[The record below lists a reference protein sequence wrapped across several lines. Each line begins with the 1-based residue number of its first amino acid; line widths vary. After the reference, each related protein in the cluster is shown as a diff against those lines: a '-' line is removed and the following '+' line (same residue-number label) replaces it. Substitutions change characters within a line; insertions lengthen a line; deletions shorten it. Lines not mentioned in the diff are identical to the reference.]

1 MGERN
6 IGHPAWAGFGQGR
19 CAVQPEATYDIFRK
33 TSNKDATW
41 VESVTG
47 LEHAKKRMLRL
58 ASTTP
63 GAYLLYDPRIAAF
76 IEPFA
81 ESA

>member
-1 MGERN
+1 ME
-6 IGHPAWAGFGQGR
+6 
-19 CAVQPEATYDIFRK
+19 PEATYDIFRK
-33 TSNKDATW
+33 TSEKDATW
-41 VESVTG
+41 VESVAG
-47 LEHAKKRMLRL
+47 LGHAKRRLIKL

-63 GAYLLYDPRIAAF
+63 GAYLLYDPRIAQF

>member
-1 MGERN
+1 ME
-6 IGHPAWAGFGQGR
+6 
-19 CAVQPEATYDIFRK
+19 PEATYDIFRK
-33 TSNKDATW
+33 TSDKEATW

-47 LEHAKKRMLRL
+47 LEPAKKRLIKL

-63 GAYLLYDPRIAAF
+63 GAYLLYDPRIAEF

-81 ESA
+81 ETAP

>member
-1 MGERN
+1 MES
-6 IGHPAWAGFGQGR
+6 
-19 CAVQPEATYDIFRK
+19 EATYDFFRK
-33 TSNKDATW
+33 TSDKDATW
-41 VESVTG
+41 VETVTG
-47 LEHAKKRMLRL
+47 LEPAKKRLVKL

-63 GAYLLYDPRIAAF
+63 GAYLLYDPRIAQF

>member
-1 MGERN
+1 ME
-6 IGHPAWAGFGQGR
+6 
-19 CAVQPEATYDIFRK
+19 PEATYDIFRK
-33 TSNKDATW
+33 TSDKDATW
-41 VESVTG
+41 VETVTG
-47 LEHAKKRMLRL
+47 LEPAKKRLVNL

-63 GAYLLYDPRIAAF
+63 GAYLLYDPRIAQF

>member
-1 MGERN
+1 ME
-6 IGHPAWAGFGQGR
+6 A
-19 CAVQPEATYDIFRK
+19 EATYDIFRK
-33 TSNKDATW
+33 TSQKDATW
-41 VESVTG
+41 VETVTG
-47 LEHAKKRMLRL
+47 LEHAKKRLIKL

-63 GAYLLYDPRIAAF
+63 GAYLLYDPRIAQF

>member
-1 MGERN
+1 ME
-6 IGHPAWAGFGQGR
+6 
-19 CAVQPEATYDIFRK
+19 PEATYDIFRK
-33 TSNKDATW
+33 TSEKNATW

-47 LEHAKKRMLRL
+47 LEHAKKRLVKL

-63 GAYLLYDPRIAAF
+63 GAYLLYDPRIAQF
-76 IEPFA
+76 IEPFV

>member
-1 MGERN
+1 MES
-6 IGHPAWAGFGQGR
+6 
-19 CAVQPEATYDIFRK
+19 EATYDIFRK
-33 TSNKDATW
+33 TSDKDATW
-41 VESVTG
+41 VETVTG
-47 LEHAKKRMLRL
+47 LELAKKRLVKL

-63 GAYLLYDPRIAAF
+63 GAYLLYDPRIAQF

>member
-1 MGERN
+1 ME
-6 IGHPAWAGFGQGR
+6 
-19 CAVQPEATYDIFRK
+19 PEATYDIFRK
-33 TSNKDATW
+33 TSEKNATW
-41 VESVTG
+41 VETVTG
-47 LEHAKKRMLRL
+47 LEHAKKRLVKL

-63 GAYLLYDPRIAAF
+63 GAYLLYDPRIAQF